1 MLWGSK
7 AELHEPVKRVFFF
20 FFFMAKIYNLTLDGL
35 IYQIQQ
41 LARRLTDASNAACYT
56 TLCFRLKNVFGS
68 VGQK

>member
-7 AELHEPVKRVFFF
+7 AKLHEPIKCVFC

-56 TLCFRLKNVFGS
+56 TLCFRLKNVFVS